1 MIIFVAANF
10 AVKKTTNMKH
20 YRFEILGILFLLIL
34 AEIIWS
40 WRKDKKVYE
49 VKEKAANI
57 AILIGFHFSKFVFA
71 GYQLTVLGLSADVE
85 LVHLPNPAWVFVLCF
100 F

>member
-34 AEIIWS
+34 AEVIWS
-40 WRKDKKVYE
+40 WRKDKKVYQ
-49 VKEKAANI
+49 VKETAANLV
-57 AILIGFHFSKFVFA
+57 ILLGFHFSKFVFA
-71 GYQLTVLGLSADVE
+71 GYQLAVLGLAADVE
-85 LVHLPNPAWVFVLCF
+85 LFHLPHTA
-100 F
+100 